1 MDDRAESQSPRIELS
16 VKEMLTT
23 VLPDQQR
30 LRLAVDP
37 NKQRLMVDNSHEQR
51 CRLPAIFV
59 LQLAVARKKGLVQP
73 IRQDAHRIRD
83 RTTCLEEGCRQLGE
97 GLIQYLVAQADCIR
111 RPKLDNQAVLFAPAC
126 GTFLRGSGT

>member
-1 MDDRAESQSPRIELS
+1 MDDRAESQSSRIELS

-51 CRLPAIFV
+51 CSLPAILV

-73 IRQDAHRIRD
+73 IRQAAHRIRD
-83 RTTCLEEGCRQLGE
+83 RTTRLEEGCRQLAQR
-97 GLIQYLVAQADCIR
+97 LIQHFIAQAYCIR
-111 RPKLDNQAVLFAPAC
+111 RPKLDNQAVFLAPAC
-126 GTFLRGSGT
+126 GTFPRRSGT